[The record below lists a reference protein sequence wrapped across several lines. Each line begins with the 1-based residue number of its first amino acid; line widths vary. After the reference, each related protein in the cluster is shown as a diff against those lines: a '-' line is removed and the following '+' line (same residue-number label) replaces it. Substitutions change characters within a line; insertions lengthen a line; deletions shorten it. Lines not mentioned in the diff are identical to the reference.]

1 MSLDTARG
9 PINIPKTSASS
20 VVTDVPSGFDAS
32 RLKTIP
38 TTNKYADSVPA
49 NWTVLPTTGD
59 QIEARN
65 SITGSVFSGTP
76 KEFGRHLRGQN

>member
-9 PINIPKTSASS
+9 PINIPKTP
-20 VVTDVPSGFDAS
+20 VTDTPSGFDAS

-49 NWTVLPTTGD
+49 NWNVLPTTGD

-76 KEFGRHLRGQN
+76 KDFGKHLKGQI